1 MFHYIWLVNFEE
13 EPIPMVT
20 SNNVSTSEEERLK
33 ELRRY
38 EILDTPP
45 DVSFDRLTRM
55 GARLFNVPVCII
67 SFVDA
72 DRVWF
77 KSRFGID
84 VNQIPKNPEF
94 SVATILS
101 DGIHIIEDALLDEE
115 LALNPLVTGNL
126 GLRFYGGAPL
136 KTKNGHNLG
145 SFCIV
150 DRKPRKFSEK
160 DKLLIAEL
168 AGVVMDQLEMRLTT
182 RLATAHQNQ
191 LLQIAAHDLK
201 NPLTTIPVRADLIML
216 KKHDPEAVDKMCEQI
231 KEAGLK
237 MTRTIDELLTTASIE
252 SGRIS
257 LYTFKLDFSDIISQ
271 IVDSNQALAENKG
284 QSIELLIEGSPYVIA
299 DEQRLTE
306 IVDNLIS
313 NAIKYSP
320 KGEVIKVYVGHE
332 DKKAILAIADH
343 GPGLTESDKSQL
355 FQRFAKLSAK
365 PTGGENSTG
374 LGLSIVKQLVDAHKG
389 RVWAES
395 KGENEGSTFFVE
407 IPSVN

>member
-1 MFHYIWLVNFEE
+1 MGCKFEE

-20 SNNVSTSEEERLK
+20 SNNNISTSEEERLK
-33 ELRRY
+33 ELKRY

-45 DVSFDRLTRM
+45 DLSFDRLTRL
-55 GARLFNVPVCII
+55 AATLFDVPVCLI
-67 SFVDA
+67 SFVDS

-77 KSRFGID
+77 KSRYGMDIQQ
-84 VNQIPKNPEF
+84 VVKHPEF
-94 SVATILS
+94 CVSTILA
-101 DGIHIIEDALLDEE
+101 DDVHVIEDTHADEKA
-115 LALNPLVTGNL
+115 ALNPLVTGSF
-126 GLRFYGGAPL
+126 GLRFYAGAPL
-136 KTKNGHNLG
+136 KTKDGHNLG
-145 SFCIV
+145 SFCIM
-150 DRKPRKFSEK
+150 DKKPRE
-160 DKLLIAEL
+160 LNAEERYLMTEL
-168 AGVVMDQLEMRLTT
+168 AGVAMDQMEMRLSAKIATT
-182 RLATAHQNQ
+182 HQNQ

-216 KKHDPEAVDKMCEQI
+216 KKHDPAAVDKMCEQI

-257 LYTFKLDFSDIISQ
+257 LYTFKLDFAEIIAQ

-284 QSIELLIEGSPYVIA
+284 QSIELTIDGTPYVVA

-320 KGEVIKVYVGHE
+320 KGEQIRVYVHHR
-332 DKKAILAIADH
+332 DKKAILSVVDN
-343 GPGLTESDKSQL
+343 GPGLTDSDKRQL

-374 LGLSIVKQLVDAHKG
+374 LGLSIVKQLVDAHDG
-389 RVWAES
+389 NVWAES
-395 KGENEGSTFFVE
+395 NGENEGSTFFVE
-407 IPSVN
+407 IPSIN